1 VYEVV
6 AVLLAGA
13 AGGLISTFLRAGME
27 FPSPSAIDELL
38 EGHRGWTLVY
48 HLIRN
53 SAFGGIASGVLWG
66 LSNSNPSLASQTI
79 APHQLAAFVIGGA
92 GLKIIDKFFREANED
107 KALEN
112 LKAAMLQVQQTV
124 EREAAE
130 GNIEIVEDEDAGQSQ
145 GS

>member
-1 VYEVV
+1 
-6 AVLLAGA
+6 
-13 AGGLISTFLRAGME
+13 LRR
-27 FPSPSAIDELL
+27 P
-38 EGHRGWTLVY
+38 
-48 HLIRN
+48 
-53 SAFGGIASGVLWG
+53 
-66 LSNSNPSLASQTI
+66 
-79 APHQLAAFVIGGA
+79 FVIGGA